1 MTCSGNSKS
10 FAEEMD
16 SPAAPPEGMK
26 EDLSIEHENG
36 VGDARGR
43 GGRTDGRGAIDPR
56 EVIEKSEQR

>member
-1 MTCSGNSKS
+1 MTCSDNNKS
-10 FAEEMD
+10 STEEMD
-16 SPAAPPEGMK
+16 SPAAQPEGLK

-43 GGRTDGRGAIDPR
+43 GGRTTIDPR